1 MALKSFII
9 PLTFTAALALSAPA
23 SAQHGGGNHTGG
35 HIGGGHAGTVQHGDR
50 GSFHGGDNRHNTIGS
65 VRGRDGLRL
74 RDGRGFGG
82 PLVHA
87 RVIHP
92 FRGPF
97 FAFRP
102 RFNLGFGL
110 FVGYP
115 FAYPWDYVA
124 LDPYYYPYDVDPYGW
139 TYGEPQDLSSA
150 PSYELRNYG
159 GISLDITPG
168 DASVVVDGTDAGTAQ
183 TFSPSSAPLTL
194 APGQHHI
201 VIEKPGY
208 QSMTFDAD
216 VIQGQVIPYK
226 GTMQPE

>member
-1 MALKSFII
+1 
-9 PLTFTAALALSAPA
+9 
-23 SAQHGGGNHTGG
+23 
-35 HIGGGHAGTVQHGDR
+35 V
-50 GSFHGGDNRHNTIGS
+50 
-65 VRGRDGLRL
+65 VR
-74 RDGRGFGG
+74 
-82 PLVHA
+82 
-87 RVIHP
+87 P
-92 FRGPF
+92 FPGPF

-102 RFNLGFGL
+102 RFSLGFGL
-110 FVGYP
+110 FDGYP

-124 LDPYYYPYDVDPYGW
+124 VDPYYYPYDVDPDGS
-139 TYGEPQDLSSA
+139 TYGQPEDLNST
-150 PSYELRNYG
+150 PSNELHNYG

-168 DASVVVDGTDAGTAQ
+168 DASVAVDGTDAGTVE

-194 APGQHHI
+194 APGHHHI